1 MLRLA
6 VAPRTNYAS
15 EATPLAVARSGTAQG
30 GEAAYHYLDL
40 AARLAVE
47 GRGAAICTGPLNKET
62 RNSAGHKFPGH
73 TDP

>member
-1 MLRLA
+1 
-6 VAPRTNYAS
+6 
-15 EATPLAVARSGTAQG
+15 
-30 GEAAYHYLDL
+30 
-40 AARLAVE
+40 VE